1 MAKKIEQFE
10 DLPIW
15 QQAVDIASE
24 VYLLSNQDEWKY
36 SFGIK
41 DQIQRSALSISS
53 NIAEG
58 FEYDNTKDFIRFLRY
73 AKGSAGELRSQL
85 YILYRSE
92 IVQRAEYEALHTKLL
107 EMSRQLSAF
116 MKYLKSRTQ

>member
-15 QQAVDIASE
+15 QQAVNIASE
-24 VYLLSNQDEWKY
+24 VYLLSKRDEWKY

-85 YILYRSE
+85 YILHHSE
-92 IVQRAEYEALHTKLL
+92 IVQQAEYEALRAQLL
-107 EMSRQLSAF
+107 EMSVN
-116 MKYLKSRTQ
+116 YLAS

>member
-10 DLPIW
+10 NLPIW
-15 QQAVDIASE
+15 QQATDMATAMYRIDSR
-24 VYLLSNQDEWKY
+24 DDWKY
-36 SFGIK
+36 AFSIK

-58 FEYDNTKDFIRFLRY
+58 YEYGNQKDFIRFLRY

-85 YILYRSE
+85 YILHRSE
-92 IVQRAEYEALHTKLL
+92 IVQQTEYDILRNKLL
-107 EMSRQLSAF
+107 EISRQLSSF
-116 MKYLKSRTQ
+116 IKYLRSRTQ